1 MISETANQF
10 AVFARLLLVGSGA
23 GGAFS
28 LARLLLSKF
37 SFAHKLEL
45 VFHIFAAS
53 IAGTLYIFLVL
64 SFPFA
69 VDFQAYPLVFVGG
82 IFCGKFIF
90 DAIVALFENIWYNTK
105 KKARVKRLFEK
116 K

>member
-10 AVFARLLLVGSGA
+10 AVFARLLLVGSGF

-28 LARLLLSKF
+28 LVKLVLSKF
-37 SFAHKLEL
+37 SFMRKIKLVL
-45 VFHIFAAS
+45 YIFAAVIS
-53 IAGTLYIFLVL
+53 GMAYIFLVL

-90 DAIVALFENIWYNTK
+90 DTIVALFENIWYNTK
-105 KKARVKRLFEK
+105 KKAYIKRLFK
-116 K
+116 KK